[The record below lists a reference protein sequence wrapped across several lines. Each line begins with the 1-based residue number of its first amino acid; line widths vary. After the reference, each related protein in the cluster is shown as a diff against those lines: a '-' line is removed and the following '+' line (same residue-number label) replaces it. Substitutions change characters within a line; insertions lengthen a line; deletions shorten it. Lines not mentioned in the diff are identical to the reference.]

1 MDNYI
6 SHYASPYYDPEK
18 AHEYYMRTREL
29 KGRKSTAGLNDEGKA
44 AAKYVKEQL
53 TSERKQV
60 VSDKKDEHTNI
71 NEAYKSQMQSK
82 IDSLRDKL
90 KRMSKT
96 EKRKHRDTIQN
107 QITML
112 REENKARR
120 KELSEQLK
128 NFRSETKELYDEK
141 YISELDKIKSDS
153 KFIKIKKKSKK
164 SKKTSTS

>member
-53 TSERKQV
+53 TSERKKV
-60 VSDKKDEHTNI
+60 ISDKKDEHTNI
-71 NEAYKSQMQSK
+71 NESYKNQMQSK

-90 KRMSKT
+90 KRMSKF
-96 EKRKHRDTIQN
+96 EKRKHRDAIQN
-107 QITML
+107 QINML
-112 REENKARR
+112 REENKSKR

-128 NFRSETKELYDEK
+128 NFRTETKELYDEK
-141 YISELDKIKSDS
+141 YVSELDKIRSDS
-153 KFIKIKKKSKK
+153 KFIKIPKKRSKKKS
-164 SKKTSTS
+164 TS

>member
-53 TSERKQV
+53 ISERKQV

-82 IDSLRDKL
+82 IDSLREKL
-90 KRMSKT
+90 KRMPKS
-96 EKRKHRDTIQN
+96 EKRKYRDTIQN
-107 QITML
+107 QIAML

-153 KFIKIKKKSKK
+153 KFIKVKKK

>member
-1 MDNYI
+1 MNNYI

-18 AHEYYMRTREL
+18 AHEYYMRTRKL

-60 VSDKKDEHTNI
+60 ISDKKDEHTNI
-71 NEAYKSQMQSK
+71 NEAYKNQMQSK
-82 IDSLRDKL
+82 IDLLRAKL
-90 KRMSKT
+90 KRMSKF
-96 EKRKHRDTIQN
+96 EKRKHRETIQN

-112 REENKARR
+112 REENKSRR

-128 NFRSETKELYDEK
+128 NFRTETKELYDEK

-164 SKKTSTS
+164 TSTS

>member
-6 SHYASPYYDPEK
+6 SHYSSPYYDPEK

-60 VSDKKDEHTNI
+60 ISDKKDEHTNI
-71 NEAYKSQMQSK
+71 NEAYKNQMQSK

-90 KRMSKT
+90 KRMSKF
-96 EKRKHRDTIQN
+96 EKRKHRETIQN

-112 REENKARR
+112 REENKSRR

-128 NFRSETKELYDEK
+128 NFRTETKELYDEK

-153 KFIKIKKKSKK
+153 KFIKIKKKSKR
-164 SKKTSTS
+164 TSTS

>member
-6 SHYASPYYDPEK
+6 SHYSSPYYDPEK

-29 KGRKSTAGLNDEGKA
+29 KGRKSTAGLNDEGNA

-82 IDSLRDKL
+82 IDSLQDKI
-90 KRMSKT
+90 KSMSKS
-96 EKRKHRDTIQN
+96 EKRKYRETIQN

-153 KFIKIKKKSKK
+153 KFIKVKKK

>member
-1 MDNYI
+1 MNNYI

-60 VSDKKDEHTNI
+60 ISDKKDEHTNI
-71 NEAYKSQMQSK
+71 NEAYKNQMQSK
-82 IDSLRDKL
+82 IDSLRAKL
-90 KRMSKT
+90 KRMSKF
-96 EKRKHRDTIQN
+96 EKRKHRETIQN

-112 REENKARR
+112 REENKSRR

-128 NFRSETKELYDEK
+128 NFRTETKELYDEK

-164 SKKTSTS
+164 TSTS